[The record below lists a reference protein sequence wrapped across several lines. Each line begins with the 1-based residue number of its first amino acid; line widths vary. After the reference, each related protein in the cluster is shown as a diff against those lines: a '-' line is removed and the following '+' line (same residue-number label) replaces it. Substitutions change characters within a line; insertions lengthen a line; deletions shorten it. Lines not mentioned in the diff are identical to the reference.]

1 MDRERESPP
10 ERLPFCLDDTVGG
23 MPDDIPVVMD
33 ALPKLRELF
42 SVKVNGSEGDREG
55 GLGHSDGKER

>member
-1 MDRERESPP
+1 MNC
-10 ERLPFCLDDTVGG
+10 LPHLLPCSAFDEGE